1 MQQFSQL
8 DIVIANSMCSNSIM
22 CFYRTFAVLLLVLF
36 SIGTVHAASMG
47 IAVQFIAT
55 QDAPVMHCHDMGDQ
69 AEHGDNHVKPHQGNA
84 CTSCAA
90 CVPMMLSQATWCAF
104 AGIQTEENPHDEAS
118 YASFIGKLPH
128 RPPISA

>member
-1 MQQFSQL
+1 
-8 DIVIANSMCSNSIM
+8 MCFNSIM
-22 CFYRTFAVLLLVLF
+22 RFYRTFAALLLVLF

-47 IAVQFIAT
+47 IAVQFAAT
-55 QDAPVMHCHDMGDQ
+55 QDAPVMHCHDMGDN
-69 AEHGDNHVKPHQGNA
+69 AEHGDHHVKPHQGNA

-90 CVPMMLSQATWCAF
+90 CVPMMFSQAAWRTF
-104 AGIQTEENPHDEAS
+104 AGNQTEENPHNEAS